1 MEQRRPKQRA
11 ADSNR
16 GERPVMTLTEPAPP
30 ELRTDALLRITAA
43 IETAATL
50 DELLLLGL
58 TAFSRLLGAPRG
70 GVLLFD
76 EANTVGELACEL
88 PPRVRS
94 LPPLRVAESPII
106 QQLLS
111 SRSPIILRDMQAE
124 NAQRLTA
131 LGRLVQDE
139 QVRALLLLPLIS
151 QDRVIGAL
159 SLGALDAQAIFRPA
173 DVAMGRVM
181 AGQFAAGIASFRITE
196 AAQRRSTEL
205 ETLNEI
211 AETVTSSLDPH
222 EVYRLVQQ
230 KINEH
235 FNVEAG
241 SLLMINEESGD
252 MEFVMTLEGG
262 EERAAGLRVPRGRGV
277 AWHVAN
283 TRHYDIVLDAAKDP
297 RIYRKIGDSLGM
309 PTRSLL
315 SAPMVVKGR
324 AIGVIQLLNKRDGI
338 FSDEDGQRLTRMA
351 TTIGVAIENAQL
363 FQQIANGRDRL
374 QAILNSTTDGILMV
388 DMHGEVMIANPMA
401 EQIFRRRRDEI
412 IGRTAAALLAE
423 LYNHAREQT
432 TPQWFNDPGAPP
444 VVEIDLS
451 SWHPQY
457 RFVRHFT
464 LPVHDATRTTIGQ
477 LMLFQDITQERE
489 LEEFREDYIGML
501 VHDLRAPLTAI
512 MNGVLMTKRGL
523 AGPVTEQQNELL
535 AIALQGSQTMLE
547 MINTLLDIAK
557 MEQNRMSLD
566 IEPVSPYVLVEQAQT
581 RLQPSAQK
589 QGVVL
594 KQALDAGMPDA
605 PIDNDKV
612 TRVLQNL
619 LDNAIKFSPSGGTIT
634 VGGAIC
640 TGPQPCDYLPLD
652 VPPLPHG
659 RWLLLWVRDQGPGIP
674 AQYHERIFEKFG
686 QVRGR
691 KLRGTGLGLTFCKL
705 AIEAHNGTIWLE
717 SREGKGSTFAFAL
730 PLDRA
735 STPPNAATAL
745 I

>member
-1 MEQRRPKQRA
+1 
-11 ADSNR
+11 
-16 GERPVMTLTEPAPP
+16 MTLTESAPP

-58 TAFSRLLGAPRG
+58 SAFSRLLGAPRG

-76 EANTVGELACEL
+76 DTNTVGVLACEF

-94 LPPLRVAESPII
+94 LPPLPIAESPVI
-106 QQLLS
+106 QQLMK
-111 SRSPIILRDMQAE
+111 SRAPMIVRDVQAE
-124 NAQRLTA
+124 DKQRLTA

-139 QVRALLLLPLIS
+139 QIRALLLLPLIS
-151 QDRVIGAL
+151 QDQVIGAL
-159 SLGALDAQAIFRPA
+159 SLGALDAVAIFRPS
-173 DVAMGRVM
+173 DVAMARVM

-283 TRHYDIVLDAAKDP
+283 TRRYDIVLDAAKDP
-297 RIYRKIGDSLGM
+297 RIYRKIGESLGM

-412 IGRTAAALLAE
+412 VGRTAAVLLAE
-423 LYNHAREQT
+423 LYGHAREQT
-432 TPQWFNDPGAPP
+432 MPQWFNDPGAPP

-451 SWHPQY
+451 GWHPQY

-464 LPVHDATRTTIGQ
+464 LPVHDATRAPIGQ
-477 LMLFQDITQERE
+477 LMLFQNISQERE

-512 MNGVLMTKRGL
+512 INGVLMTKRGL

-557 MEQNRMSLD
+557 MEQNGMSLD
-566 IEPVSPYVLVEQAQT
+566 IEPVSPYVLVEHAQT
-581 RLQPSAQK
+581 RLQHSAQK
-589 QGVVL
+589 QHVSL
-594 KQALDAGMPDA
+594 QLALAAGLPDA
-605 PIDNDKV
+605 PVDIDKIV
-612 TRVLQNL
+612 RVLQNL
-619 LDNAIKFSPSGGTIT
+619 LDNAIKFSPSGSTVTIGAAACA
-634 VGGAIC
+634 GG
-640 TGPQPCDYLPLD
+640 QPCDCLPIEM
-652 VPPLPHG
+652 PALPAG
-659 RWLLLWVRDQGPGIP
+659 QWLLLWVRDQGPGIP
-674 AQYHERIFEKFG
+674 AALRERVFEKFFVG
-686 QVRGR
+686 EPGSPRA
-691 KLRGTGLGLTFCKL
+691 GTGLG
-705 AIEAHNGTIWLE
+705 
-717 SREGKGSTFAFAL
+717 
-730 PLDRA
+730 
-735 STPPNAATAL
+735 
-745 I
+745 

>member
-1 MEQRRPKQRA
+1 
-11 ADSNR
+11 
-16 GERPVMTLTEPAPP
+16 MTLTESAPP

-58 TAFSRLLGAPRG
+58 SAFSRMLGAPRG

-76 EANTVGELACEL
+76 DTRTTATLACEF
-88 PPRVRS
+88 PPHVRS
-94 LPPLRVAESPII
+94 VPPLVVAESPVI

-111 SRSPIILRDMQAE
+111 GRTPIIVRDMQAE
-124 NAQRLTA
+124 DRQGLTA
-131 LGRLVQDE
+131 LGKLVQDE
-139 QVRALLLLPLIS
+139 QIHALLLLPLIS
-151 QDRVIGAL
+151 QDHVIGAL
-159 SLGALDAQAIFRPA
+159 SLGALDAQALFRPA

-196 AAQRRSTEL
+196 AAQRRSREL

-283 TRHYDIVLDAAKDP
+283 TRRYDIVLDASKDP

-363 FQQIANGRDRL
+363 FQQISNGRDRL

-412 IGRTAAALLAE
+412 VGRPAAALLAE
-423 LYNHAREQT
+423 LYGHAREQT

-464 LPVHDATRTTIGQ
+464 LPVHDVARTPIGQ
-477 LMLFQDITQERE
+477 LMLFQDISQERE

-566 IEPVSPYVLVEQAQT
+566 IEPVSPYMLAESAQT

-589 QGVVL
+589 SRVRMELAIDGGLPEAPV
-594 KQALDAGMPDA
+594 DASK
-605 PIDNDKV
+605 IE
-612 TRVLQNL
+612 RVLQNL
-619 LDNAIKFSPSGGTIT
+619 LDNAIKFSPSGSTIT
-634 VGGAIC
+634 IGGSAC
-640 TGPQPCDYLPLD
+640 PGGEPCDCVPFQVPALP
-652 VPPLPHG
+652 PG
-659 RWLLLWVRDQGPGIP
+659 QWLLLWVRDQGPGIP

-705 AIEAHNGTIWLE
+705 AVEAHGGAIWLE
-717 SREGKGSTFAFAL
+717 SREHHGSTFAFAL
-730 PLDRA
+730 PLDR
-735 STPPNAATAL
+735 SGTPPRFDDANVD
-745 I
+745 